1 MALEDNLRTLSDTI
15 RERLPA
21 LTDAIQHRLREEV
34 PEYYVRDDPRL
45 AASET
50 ESIMSSLR
58 DILDG
63 LTGNREAPATASDA
77 TLREA
82 RLAAQANLDLHAL
95 LHTSRVAQACLWDV
109 FLEVAN
115 EHIQDDEERLDM
127 LRRVSKFHFAWN
139 DRVTASIIDT
149 YQKEYSAF
157 YLQGRDRKRRAMVR
171 DILAGLPVDAAA
183 LGYQLRGRH
192 LALIAWGGS
201 PEAALKRIATTFGWQ
216 VLTVAGS
223 DDTVLAWLGRPGTK
237 STGDQDVSAVDFG
250 PDTYVACGQYAND
263 VEGFRLSHRQA
274 WQAYRVAR
282 ISARQVT
289 WYQDVALEALVLRD
303 LTAVS
308 DFVSQE
314 LGPLHGTGE
323 RARVL
328 RGTLVA
334 YFASGQNAASTATV
348 IGVHE
353 RTVAYRLRSIEKW
366 LGVSVSARRDELSVA
381 LRLFELL
388 ESRPRDAGGETPVAL
403 PAAGPLL

>member
-1 MALEDNLRTLSDTI
+1 MALEDNLRNLADAI

-21 LTDAIQHRLREEV
+21 VADAIQHRLREEV
-34 PEYYVRDDPRL
+34 PEYYAHDDPRI

-50 ESIMSSLR
+50 ETIVSSLR
-58 DILDG
+58 SILDG
-63 LTGNREAPATASDA
+63 LTENREPPDHASEV

-95 LHTSRVAQACLWDV
+95 LHTSRVAQAYLWDV

-115 EHIQDDEERLDM
+115 ARIPDDEERLAV
-127 LRRVSKFHFAWN
+127 LRRVSKFHFDWN
-139 DRVTASIIDT
+139 DKVAASVIDA
-149 YQKEYSAF
+149 YQKEYNAF

-171 DILAGLPVDAAA
+171 DILAGLPVETAS

-192 LALIAWGGS
+192 LALIAWGSS
-201 PEAALKRIATTFGWQ
+201 PEAAVKRIATAFGWQ
-216 VLTVAGS
+216 VLTVVGS
-223 DDTVLAWLGRPGTK
+223 DDTVLGWIGRPGTK
-237 STGDQDVSAVDFG
+237 PTGDEDLSNVDLG

-274 WQAYRVAR
+274 RQAHRVAR
-282 ISARQVT
+282 VCSQQVT
-289 WYQDVALEALVLRD
+289 WYHDVALEALVLRD
-303 LTAVS
+303 LTAAR
-308 DFVSQE
+308 DFVFQE
-314 LGPLHGTGE
+314 LGPLHATGE

-328 RGTLVA
+328 RTTLRA

-388 ESRPRDAGGETPVAL
+388 EAQRDADPEASGELPV
-403 PAAGPLL
+403 PGPLL